1 MHSEKTNGACD
12 KQMKN
17 DINTPVNGQKTK
29 RVSDIRASRPTSSAS
44 VHSITQ
50 KSKTL
55 YRQAIQKPV
64 SRGKNLITK
73 VGRNMDIARSK
84 SISHFGPSTVIA
96 RPTQKPAAAK
106 TTETIMPTRHP
117 IATKV
122 DAIRSTNQ
130 QHLASMTK
138 TATEIKETAINEAF
152 KKLDEH
158 REEGKATVKR
168 HFKFVNTASIIIST
182 VLLLIIGYFIYIN
195 MPVLSVRVASA
206 QAGINATFP
215 EYHPD
220 GYSLSGPVSYS
231 DGEVTIN
238 FRSNTNNSKFVI
250 NQSRSSW
257 DSTAVKNQIA
267 KDSNNSFVTTSE
279 RGLTIYTYG
288 GNAAWVNGGILYR
301 INGDATLSG
310 DQIRRIASSL

>member
-1 MHSEKTNGACD
+1 
-12 KQMKN
+12 MKN
-17 DINTPVNGQKTK
+17 DINNPINGQKTK
-29 RVSDIRASRPTSSAS
+29 RVSDIRASRPTNSTN

-55 YRQAIQKPV
+55 YRQAIQRPV
-64 SRGKNLITK
+64 SHGKNLINK

-84 SISHFGPSTVIA
+84 SISHFGPSITPQPTKERVI
-96 RPTQKPAAAK
+96 AK
-106 TTETIMPTRHP
+106 TTEATMPSRHP
-117 IATKV
+117 ITTKV
-122 DAIRSTNQ
+122 DTIRLANQ
-130 QHLASMTK
+130 QNTITAAK
-138 TATEIKETAINEAF
+138 TSTEIKEIAINEAF
-152 KKLDEH
+152 RKLDEH
-158 REEGKATVKR
+158 REKDKITIKR
-168 HFKFVNTASIIIST
+168 HFKFVNTASIAISII
-182 VLLLIIGYFIYIN
+182 LLLIIGYFIYIN

-220 GYSLSGPVSYS
+220 GYSLNGPVSYS
-231 DGEVTIN
+231 DGEVTIA
-238 FRSNTNNSKFVI
+238 FKSNTNNSKFTI

-267 KDSNNSFVTTSE
+267 KDSNNSFITTSE

-288 GNAAWVNGGILYR
+288 GNAAWVNGGILYQ

-310 DQIRRIASSL
+310 DQIRRIATSL